1 MTRKGNRDWL
11 SPSPISTNG
20 NGFRR
25 TLIPFVAGFCLA
37 WVVLRGRN
45 NPPGP
50 PNDWPLRPAPKCHP
64 PLPNLFAR
72 SPIPQISAA
81 LDVIDDMVGSTYTQG
96 GMDGLVVAVVTR
108 DGAIYERA
116 IGPLKAN
123 ETSAE
128 KRGQVDRHSIFRIA
142 SGSKLFTTL
151 ETLVLRERGAL
162 NLDDPIEKYLPGFS
176 YSPRTWTGAEGYSGP
191 ITIRQLATHM
201 SGLTREFPRGDM
213 LDWPSSREGTGP
225 PPTNGAPFPT
235 LEETISGLQDLP
247 LNLPTYSYPLYSNV
261 GIALL
266 GQVNVAASRMYEEA
280 RNESGSPASWP
291 ELAQRDLFA
300 PLGLNGSGFLPTEAT
315 RAHIAVASSNSD
327 EVDIDFLDVMSC
339 SGGQMSSLSD
349 YTKLMQT
356 LLDPTLSQSLLPPQV
371 IREWLHPI
379 HSWFDDTTEVGL
391 IWEIEK
397 IRDAYERPVQ
407 IFQKLGVLGAS
418 RSVFAVNPSRSFG
431 VALLMTGTSPAV
443 GPLVL
448 DIFRHLQPVLDTLL
462 AERITSLYAG
472 HWRNEDADSEVVIT
486 VDKGSL
492 WTSKL
497 WLRGSNVLE
506 VVGVAPAPIALWSMG
521 RLHEF
526 R

>member
-162 NLDDPIEKYLPGFS
+162 NLG
-176 YSPRTWTGAEGYSGP
+176 
-191 ITIRQLATHM
+191 
-201 SGLTREFPRGDM
+201 
-213 LDWPSSREGTGP
+213 
-225 PPTNGAPFPT
+225 
-235 LEETISGLQDLP
+235 
-247 LNLPTYSYPLYSNV
+247 
-261 GIALL
+261 
-266 GQVNVAASRMYEEA
+266 
-280 RNESGSPASWP
+280 
-291 ELAQRDLFA
+291 
-300 PLGLNGSGFLPTEAT
+300 
-315 RAHIAVASSNSD
+315 
-327 EVDIDFLDVMSC
+327 
-339 SGGQMSSLSD
+339 
-349 YTKLMQT
+349 
-356 LLDPTLSQSLLPPQV
+356 
-371 IREWLHPI
+371 
-379 HSWFDDTTEVGL
+379 
-391 IWEIEK
+391 
-397 IRDAYERPVQ
+397 
-407 IFQKLGVLGAS
+407 
-418 RSVFAVNPSRSFG
+418 
-431 VALLMTGTSPAV
+431 
-443 GPLVL
+443 
-448 DIFRHLQPVLDTLL
+448 
-462 AERITSLYAG
+462 
-472 HWRNEDADSEVVIT
+472 
-486 VDKGSL
+486 
-492 WTSKL
+492 
-497 WLRGSNVLE
+497 
-506 VVGVAPAPIALWSMG
+506 
-521 RLHEF
+521 
-526 R
+526 